1 METPE
6 RLQEQ
11 IKSMEGLHNIVATMK
26 ALSASNIHQY
36 EQSIESL
43 TDYWHTVELGLRV
56 VMRDELN
63 PRHIVPSLNGGMA
76 AVVFGSDHGMCG
88 RFNEDVTGYMLKH
101 FKTLPSCVKPK
112 VLCLGLR
119 AGDLLERAGQ
129 PVDEVLTLPGTAN
142 QIASSVQQILMYIDS
157 WREKS
162 GIKNLFLYH
171 NRPKNRASY
180 HPTKFHLLPLQLD
193 QFSNFNIKDWPGR
206 SLPTYTM
213 NRESLLSS
221 LLNQYFFI
229 SLFRACAES
238 QSAEHGSRLTAMQAA
253 EKNLDE
259 HIEELGGEYRQ
270 ARQDIITNELLDIIA
285 SFEAMSGN
293 KKKKKK
299 A

>member
-1 METPE
+1 
-6 RLQEQ
+6 
-11 IKSMEGLHNIVATMK
+11 
-26 ALSASNIHQY
+26 
-36 EQSIESL
+36 
-43 TDYWHTVELGLRV
+43 
-56 VMRDELN
+56 
-63 PRHIVPSLNGGMA
+63 
-76 AVVFGSDHGMCG
+76 
-88 RFNEDVTGYMLKH
+88 
-101 FKTLPSCVKPK
+101 
-112 VLCLGLR
+112 
-119 AGDLLERAGQ
+119 
-129 PVDEVLTLPGTAN
+129 
-142 QIASSVQQILMYIDS
+142 
-157 WREKS
+157 
-162 GIKNLFLYH
+162 
-171 NRPKNRASY
+171 
-180 HPTKFHLLPLQLD
+180 
-193 QFSNFNIKDWPGR
+193 
-206 SLPTYTM
+206 M